1 MKNLYLVSRTN
12 KTDYDQYDAVV
23 VCAKSPKEARYTHP
37 SKYDKDWD
45 GIQNDW
51 GSWQKAEDLDVK
63 YLGVADDTVEE
74 GVVLAS
80 YNAG

>member
-12 KTDYDQYDAVV
+12 KTSYDEYDAIV

-37 SKYDKDWD
+37 DDKDWN
-45 GIQNDW
+45 GTEEYYS
-51 GSWQKAEDLDVK
+51 SWQNAEELDVK
-63 YLGVADDTVEE
+63 LLGVADDTVEE